1 MVTILG
7 DGGATKVAGASGNG
21 GALWVPLDAVEQA
34 TGWQLKP
41 EGLCRDEICVPA
53 PPARKAEFVRPDAV
67 NLAAF
72 WQHMGRPA
80 LHDATGETWVLG
92 DAAGERAAALDTL
105 EAPDFT
111 LPDLNGKLHSLSDH
125 RGRKVVLTTWAS
137 W

>member
-7 DGGATKVAGASGNG
+7 DGGATKVAGASGSG
-21 GALWVPLDAVEQA
+21 GALWVPLDAVEGA
-34 TGWQLKP
+34 TGWRLKP

-53 PPARKAEFVRPDAV
+53 PPARKAEFVRADAV

-80 LHDATGETWVLG
+80 LHDVAGSTWVLG
-92 DAAGERAAALDTL
+92 DAAEARAAALDTL

-111 LPDLNGKLHSLSDH
+111 LPDLNGKLHSLSEH